1 MATMWNK
8 MQKVETKELYWW
20 EILYLF
26 IIFMYPYTS
35 FVMKIIKNEAA
46 GFKWKIFGWTKK
58 GGVTFFTVLIIQFI
72 C

>member
-26 IIFMYPYTS
+26 IIFMYPYKS
-35 FVMKIIKNEAA
+35 FVTKIIKNEAA
-46 GFKWKIFGWTKK
+46 GFKWKIFGDGLNK
-58 GGVTFFTVLIIQFI
+58 GGVTFLQFW
-72 C
+72 